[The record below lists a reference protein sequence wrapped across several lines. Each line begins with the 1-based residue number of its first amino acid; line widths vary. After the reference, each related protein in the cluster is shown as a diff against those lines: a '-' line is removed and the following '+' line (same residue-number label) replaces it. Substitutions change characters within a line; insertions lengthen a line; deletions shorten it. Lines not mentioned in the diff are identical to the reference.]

1 MGDDDCMSGAK
12 EHAVP
17 WSWIFPNHGAT
28 NQIKLHTV
36 WMWCVWDWER
46 ERESKQPSKHTYN
59 TVAPGL
65 SHCGP
70 GVLGGLLCLDE
81 VSVIWYHNI
90 RWWKN
95 CGMELC
101 GLSSSSLCCLIDC
114 LFVGSIINGG
124 KERMSRTQEWVNA
137 FILVC
142 KLALVN
148 CSVQ

>member
-36 WMWCVWDWER
+36 CDVCETGK
-46 ERESKQPSKHTYN
+46 ESKQPSKHTYN

-101 GLSSSSLCCLIDC
+101 GLSSSSSSSCRLIDC

-142 KLALVN
+142 KLALVI

>member
-1 MGDDDCMSGAK
+1 MNELNGGWWLHEWGKGTCSAMVLNIPQS
-12 EHAVP
+12 
-17 WSWIFPNHGAT
+17 WSNKP
-28 NQIKLHTV
+28 NQIAHCL
-36 WMWCVWDWER
+36 WCVRDWER
-46 ERESKQPSKHTYN
+46 EQTAKQTYLQH
-59 TVAPGL
+59 VAPGL

-142 KLALVN
+142 KLALVI

>member
-1 MGDDDCMSGAK
+1 MGDGDCMSGAK

-59 TVAPGL
+59 TLLLAYHIVDLGCWEDCIALMKCL
-65 SHCGP
+65 SYDIIISDG
-70 GVLGGLLCLDE
+70 E
-81 VSVIWYHNI
+81 
-90 RWWKN
+90 KN

-101 GLSSSSLCCLIDC
+101 GLSSSSSSSSCRLIDC
-114 LFVGSIINGG
+114 LFVGSISNTVKRGWAGLRGVGECIHFG
-124 KERMSRTQEWVNA
+124 
-137 FILVC
+137 L
-142 KLALVN
+142 
-148 CSVQ
+148 

>member
-1 MGDDDCMSGAK
+1 MGDGDCMSGAK

-17 WSWIFPNHGAT
+17 WSWIFPNHGAP

-36 WMWCVWDWER
+36 CDVCETGK
-46 ERESKQPSKHTYN
+46 ESKQPSKHTYN
-59 TVAPGL
+59 TLLLAYHIVDLGCWEDCIALMKCL
-65 SHCGP
+65 SYDIIISDG
-70 GVLGGLLCLDE
+70 E
-81 VSVIWYHNI
+81 
-90 RWWKN
+90 KN

-142 KLALVN
+142 KLALVI